1 MNKYVTN
8 IFIFAAILA
17 FFVFKNG
24 WYEPSQI
31 VLEGRADVGAAFEMR
46 WDSGAGYNGYE
57 KKRFSLNTVTENSD
71 QPIDVI
77 IQFLD
82 ERNGASLSADVTCA
96 KITVDSTEMDLTQL
110 QSTSG
115 GYRHGKGVVLDKE
128 YSKIALQA
136 HTNAV
141 IEIEMMTNNHSGIVE
156 LIVGGNASR
165 HDLYVANIEAKMKV
179 FQYWVLQENGK
190 FKVKCDVPRYPVK
203 SFKVHNV
210 ESQKNILFDRI
221 KFDDRVIKNIQ
232 PALNKSPQDQLT
244 FDISDLRSK
253 RYVHPVQ
260 LGFQIFFA
268 IITTW
273 IVGALGSLYRKAG
286 GGLEI
291 FRGRRKF
298 FWLFFAG
305 AVTAY
310 SFWLVAFWP
319 GVMSVDSL
327 KIWRAALLPEV
338 FLNDHPVLNVVLYM
352 YLSQLWQNPAVV
364 PIAHIVLMAL
374 LTAHIFCS
382 ISNQGVP
389 LRLLLPFYCILIF
402 SIPIGLYN
410 IVLWKDIPF
419 AMLVVFW
426 AYTLVDLYR
435 KKIDGSV
442 VFSKQSIVACFFL
455 LLALGLTRHNG
466 LVYLAVVPVYCVVLG
481 LVDWK
486 KFVSACAIGVVVLGG
501 ALLLLRANQSITDGS
516 YLFVQAASYL
526 KSMFGT
532 SFLTLVTKTV
542 ENYWGILD
550 INQTDSKWDL
560 WHYFLGDRRAYWFLT
575 HAQWNDVYPYIADS
589 GSSLAK
595 LREFCMQVYWLS
607 YDSPWVYL
615 TWNPLYVLA
624 LLPLSV
630 VFFRKIPLTA
640 IFSSFLFIQVF
651 VLLFVINI
659 LNWRYYYFVCLGG
672 MFLGPLL
679 LLDLKRIQLRNKRL
693 C

>member
-1 MNKYVTN
+1 MNKFVTY
-8 IFIFAAILA
+8 IFIFAAILV
-17 FFVFKNG
+17 FFVLKNG

-31 VLEGRADVGAAFEMR
+31 VLEGKADVGAVFEMR

-57 KKRFSLNTVTENSD
+57 KKRFSLNTITEDSD
-71 QPIDVI
+71 QPLDVI

-82 ERNGASLSADVTCA
+82 ERNGASLSADVSCV
-96 KITVDSTEMDLTQL
+96 KITVDHKEIDLTRL
-110 QSTSG
+110 QSKTG

-128 YSKIALQA
+128 YSKIALKA
-136 HTNAV
+136 HPNAV

-156 LIVGGNASR
+156 LVVGGNAVR
-165 HDLYVANIEAKMKV
+165 HDLYVANIEAKTKV
-179 FQYWVLQENGK
+179 FQYWVLQGNGK
-190 FKVKCDVPRYPVK
+190 FKVNYDVPRYSVK
-203 SFKVHNV
+203 SFQVHNV
-210 ESQKNILFDRI
+210 ESQKNITFDAI
-221 KFDDRVIKNIQ
+221 EFDDRVIKDIQ
-232 PALNKSPQDQLT
+232 PALNKQPQNLLT

-253 RYVHPVQ
+253 RYLHPVQ

-268 IITTW
+268 MITTW
-273 IVGALGSLYRKAG
+273 IVGTLGCLHRKAG
-286 GGLEI
+286 GGFEI
-291 FRGRRKF
+291 FRGRRKI
-298 FWLFFAG
+298 FWLLLGG

-327 KIWRAALLPEV
+327 KIWRAALLPEL

-352 YLSQLWQNPAVV
+352 YLVQFWQNPAVV
-364 PIAHIVLMAL
+364 PIAHIALMAL
-374 LTAHIFCS
+374 LTAHIFYS
-382 ISNQGVP
+382 ITNQGVS
-389 LRLLLPFYCILIF
+389 LRLLLPFYCVLIF

-419 AMLVVFW
+419 AMLIVFW

-435 KKIDGSV
+435 KKNDGKAFSSNQSV
-442 VFSKQSIVACFFL
+442 VACFLL

-466 LVYLAVVPVYCVVLG
+466 LVYLAVVPIYCVVLG

-486 KFVSACAIGVVVLGG
+486 KFVAACAIGIAVLGG
-501 ALLLLRANQSITDGS
+501 ALLLLRGNQSISDGS

-532 SFLTLVTKTV
+532 SFVTLVEKTV
-542 ENYWGILD
+542 ENYWGILN
-550 INQTDSKWDL
+550 INQTASKWDL
-560 WHYFLGDRRAYWFLT
+560 WHYFLGDRQAYWFLS

-589 GSSLAK
+589 GSSLAQ
-595 LREFCMQVYWLS
+595 LREFCMRLYWRS
-607 YDSPWVYL
+607 YDTPWVYL
-615 TWNPLYVLA
+615 TWNPLYVLV

-640 IFSSFLFIQVF
+640 IFSSFLLIQVF

-672 MFLGPLL
+672 MFLGPLV
-679 LLDLKRIQLRNKRL
+679 LLDLKRIQLHNKRL